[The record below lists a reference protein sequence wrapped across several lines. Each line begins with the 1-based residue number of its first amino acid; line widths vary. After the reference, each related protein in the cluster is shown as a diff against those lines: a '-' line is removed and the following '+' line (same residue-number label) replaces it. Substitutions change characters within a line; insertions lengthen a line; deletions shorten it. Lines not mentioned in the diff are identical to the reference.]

1 MIEDRDGWKLP
12 CEKCGAVIQYD
23 GVSLSGQ
30 PCPHCGAKRPHT
42 LKGNPLLP
50 FLFFFGGWLVFG
62 LINPL
67 QWSDDS
73 LLFASFGSLLLLVW
87 FKVFLPMHL
96 EMRRNKRSLPMGED
110 AAKGRRALG
119 CFSVGFLLG
128 GCFSLLMFF
137 ATYEWPEEIYYDHTP
152 TFQLQGYPIPVDSND
167 TATPLFDA
175 RGRVVPTV
183 KAGPD
188 TFPVSSVSGEES
200 EISFTNRMEFH
211 VRVYGIDANGS
222 ALHLNYLEQ
231 NQGSLPMKT
240 YAGQTWLVTN
250 LAGRPIFYFIAEKGM
265 EGEVGSARILPDNW
279 EDR

>member
-1 MIEDRDGWKLP
+1 
-12 CEKCGAVIQYD
+12 
-23 GVSLSGQ
+23 
-30 PCPHCGAKRPHT
+30 
-42 LKGNPLLP
+42 LLP
-50 FLFFFGGWLVFG
+50 FLFFFGGWIVFA
-62 LINPL
+62 IVNPL
-67 QWSDDS
+67 GWDED
-73 LLFASFGSLLLLVW
+73 FMIFPAFGSLLLLIW
-87 FKVFLPMHL
+87 FKAFLPLHL
-96 EMRRNKRSLPMGED
+96 EMRRNKSTLPMGED
-110 AAKGRRALG
+110 ATKGRRALG
-119 CFSVGFLLG
+119 CFSISFLLG
-128 GCFSLLMFF
+128 GLLSLLIFF
-137 ATYEWPEEIYYDHTP
+137 ATCERPEPIYYDNTP
-152 TFQLQGYPIPVDSND
+152 YFELQGYPIPVDSND

-183 KAGPD
+183 KAGTD
-188 TFPVSSVSGEES
+188 TFPVSSVSGEQT

-250 LAGRPIFYFIAEKGM
+250 YVGRPIFYFIAEKGM

>member
-1 MIEDRDGWKLP
+1 MMNRKGLQLP
-12 CEKCGAVIQYD
+12 CEKCGEVIKYD
-23 GVSLSGQ
+23 GVSLPSQ
-30 PCPHCGAKRPHT
+30 TCPHCGAKRPHT

-50 FLFFFGGWLVFG
+50 FLFFFGGWIVFA
-62 LINPL
+62 IVNPL
-67 QWSDDS
+67 GWDED
-73 LLFASFGSLLLLVW
+73 FMIFPAFGSLLLLVW
-87 FKVFLPMHL
+87 FKAFLPIHL
-96 EMRRNKRSLPMGED
+96 GMRRNKSILPMGED
-110 AAKGRRALG
+110 ATKGRRALG
-119 CFSVGFLLG
+119 CVSISFLLG
-128 GCFSLLMFF
+128 GLLSLLIFF
-137 ATYEWPEEIYYDHTP
+137 ATCERPEPIYYDNTP
-152 TFQLQGYPIPVDSND
+152 YFELQGYPIPVDSND

-183 KAGPD
+183 KAGTD
-188 TFPVSSVSGEES
+188 TFPVSSVSGEQT

-250 LAGRPIFYFIAEKGM
+250 YVGRPIFYFIAEKGM

>member
-1 MIEDRDGWKLP
+1 MMNRKGLQLP
-12 CEKCGAVIQYD
+12 CEKCGEIID
-23 GVSLSGQ
+23 FHGISLSGQ
-30 PCPHCGAKRPHT
+30 TCPKCGADRPHT
-42 LKGNPLLP
+42 FWANPIVP
-50 FLFFFGGWLVFG
+50 FLFFFGGWLVFAMV
-62 LINPL
+62 NPL
-67 QWSDDS
+67 GWDKDVMI
-73 LLFASFGSLLLLVW
+73 FPAFGSFLLLIW
-87 FKVFLPMHL
+87 FKVFLPIHL
-96 EMRRNKRSLPMGED
+96 EMRRNKSTLPMGKD
-110 AAKGRRALG
+110 STKGSGALG
-119 CFSVGFLLG
+119 CFSLSFLLG
-128 GCFSLLMFF
+128 GLLSLLIFF
-137 ATYEWPEEIYYDHTP
+137 ATCEWPEPIYYDNTP
-152 TFQLQGYPIPVDSND
+152 YFELQGYPIPVDSND

-175 RGRVVPTV
+175 RGRVVPAV

-188 TFPVSSVSGEES
+188 TFPVSSVSGEPT

-250 LAGRPIFYFIAEKGM
+250 YVGRPIFYFIAEKGM